1 MKGTM
6 LDLFKAAGYDDYK
19 NFPIDEPVT
28 PKNRIGIYT
37 WENGKKLKEVTA
49 LFYKGEADGGYKIT
63 SSRGSFL
70 ATNSHMLYE
79 PKAHKFTKVEDA
91 YGKDFEGLLDDGTIE
106 KIKIEKVNDKFSILD
121 CSVEDTHCYFSAGL
135 LSHNSF
141 GSRAKA
147 LTEFCNKY
155 NILCANYGTTVLWIS
170 QERANLNPMARLPT
184 ACVTPDT
191 MIEIF
196 EFEEDHISRIT
207 METLFKKVGLEN
219 YSTLKVDTFYDIS
232 DKKLY
237 TNSYNEKTQKVEKEL
252 IEALVY
258 KGKAPIYEL
267 VNSNGEIFLKCS
279 GKHRLYD
286 PNTKDYVEVENI
298 ESIDALLSTGDIIN
312 LKVRKTDAEMPIVDL
327 KVRNN
332 HNYFPNS
339 ILSHNTGGEAINYYT
354 SITCRITKTDDIKD
368 ATGDVCGIEMRVRNY
383 KNKCSVPFRDAN
395 MKLYYDGGFDS
406 NSEYIDFLLLLG
418 MVKQAGAYFK
428 FNHDGQD
435 YSLQGRKKLQE
446 WLDTHADVY
455 DSWKKEIIEK
465 ISHHNEILDANNQ
478 ATDENGNE
486 ISLDEAKKMGNA
498 VDVADLASQALAAA
512 AVTD

>member
-70 ATNSHMLYE
+70 ATYNHMLYE

-91 YGKDFEGLLDDGTIE
+91 YGKDFEALLDDGSIE
-106 KIKIEKVNDKFSILD
+106 KIKIEKINDKFSILD

-184 ACVTPDT
+184 A
-191 MIEIF
+191 
-196 EFEEDHISRIT
+196 
-207 METLFKKVGLEN
+207 
-219 YSTLKVDTFYDIS
+219 
-232 DKKLY
+232 
-237 TNSYNEKTQKVEKEL
+237 
-252 IEALVY
+252 
-258 KGKAPIYEL
+258 
-267 VNSNGEIFLKCS
+267 
-279 GKHRLYD
+279 
-286 PNTKDYVEVENI
+286 
-298 ESIDALLSTGDIIN
+298 
-312 LKVRKTDAEMPIVDL
+312 
-327 KVRNN
+327 
-332 HNYFPNS
+332 
-339 ILSHNTGGEAINYYT
+339 TGGEAINYYT

-395 MKLYYDGGFDS
+395 MKLYYNGGFDS

-512 AVTD
+512 AGAD

>member
-1 MKGTM
+1 MNSTIKELFENEFGLDVDTMPIGKPINVYESKVSLKGFDTKTNKVGFSRVRYAIKKPISDM
-6 LDLFKAAGYDDYK
+6 LRITTEFDTLPDVSTKHLFATYDNGNLDWTLANDLQIGDYLYDA
-19 NFPIDEPVT
+19 NNNPI
-28 PKNRIGIYT
+28 
-37 WENGKKLKEVTA
+37 
-49 LFYKGEADGGYKIT
+49 KIT
-63 SSRGSFL
+63 NIASVKED
-70 ATNSHMLYE
+70 YVYD
-79 PKAHKFTKVEDA
+79 VET
-91 YGKDFEGLLDDGTIE
+91 DFG
-106 KIKIEKVNDKFSILD
+106 N
-121 CSVEDTHCYFSAGL
+121 YFSHGI
-135 LSHNSF
+135 LSHNS
-141 GSRAKA
+141 
-147 LTEFCNKY
+147 
-155 NILCANYGTTVLWIS
+155 
-170 QERANLNPMARLPT
+170 PMAHLPT

-207 METLFKKVGLEN
+207 METLFKKAGLEN

-286 PNTKDYVEVENI
+286 PNMKDYVEVENI

-428 FNHDGQD
+428 FNHEGQD

-512 AVTD
+512 AGND

>member
-1 MKGTM
+1 MTLSE
-6 LDLFKAAGYDDYK
+6 LDKFFRDFLKPEEYLSDPSKNGIQISNSSPESKQIKKIGFAVDACVESAKKAVESGCDLLFVHHGFFWGDCKTITGSFYSRISEFIK
-19 NFPIDEPVT
+19 NDLALYAMHIPLDANIPYGNNFALAQ
-28 PKNRIGIYT
+28 RIGLQNI
-37 WENGKKLKEVTA
+37 ERFGKWRGMSIGLKGKLSSPCSAQELSQKVLNPDEKPLAILPFGKTLIETV
-49 LFYKGEADGGYKIT
+49 GIISGG
-63 SSRGSFL
+63 
-70 ATNSHMLYE
+70 AAE
-79 PKAHKFTKVEDA
+79 DVEDA
-91 YGKDFEGLLDDGTIE
+91 ILEGLDAYITGEPSHE
-106 KIKIEKVNDKFSILD
+106 KFHVAKEGKINMI
-121 CSVEDTHCYFSAGL
+121 CGGHYQ
-135 LSHNSF
+135 
-141 GSRAKA
+141 
-147 LTEFCNKY
+147 TE
-155 NILCANYGTTVLWIS
+155 TTGI
-170 QERANLNPMARLPT
+170 NLVR
-184 ACVTPDT
+184 
-191 MIEIF
+191 
-196 EFEEDHISRIT
+196 
-207 METLFKKVGLEN
+207 
-219 YSTLKVDTFYDIS
+219 
-232 DKKLY
+232 
-237 TNSYNEKTQKVEKEL
+237 QKVEKEL

-286 PNTKDYVEVENI
+286 PNMKDYVEVENI